1 MISKETIY
9 KEMREHLTAAVNKE
23 GVHFGDG
30 WNSGYAEA
38 LGFVLDHWDE
48 IYQAHRMESAV
59 EDAKNHLRDYI
70 EDDDKY
76 ETVVNSGLPEVIAER
91 FLDNHDCNV
100 AENDQYESI
109 IEDLLKN

>member
-1 MISKETIY
+1 MLTKEILIA
-9 KEMREHLTAAVNKE
+9 MRDEHRKNIKTEVN
-23 GVHFGDG
+23 GSYHSG
-30 WNSGYAEA
+30 WSQ
-38 LGFVLDHWDE
+38 GFVYALNYILDHWDE
-48 IYQAHRMESAV
+48 IYQAHRMESAI
-59 EDAKNHLRDYI
+59 EDAKDHLYDYI
-70 EDDDKY
+70 ENDDEY

>member
-1 MISKETIY
+1 MLTKKEI
-9 KEMREHLTAAVNKE
+9 RESMECHRKTSE
-23 GVHFGDG
+23 SYTGDSFECG
-30 WNSGYAEA
+30 WQYGFASA
-38 LGFVLDHWDE
+38 LESILDHWDE
-48 IYQAHRMESAV
+48 IYHAHRFESAV
-59 EDAKNHLRDYI
+59 EDAKDHLHDYI